1 MQLFAFVFEQ
11 AHVQSLADEHL
22 ALMTLF
28 LGVIT
33 VCRFV
38 FGFIGRGADMLQDYV
53 SLEVLGLGVYASRG
67 MRGGLVRALPDPLGA
82 TMHRLHNRLL
92 LLCLL

>member
-1 MQLFAFVFEQ
+1 MQSE
-11 AHVQSLADEHL
+11 ERL

-38 FGFIGRGADMLQDYV
+38 FGSIGRGADMLQDYV
-53 SLEVLGLGVYASRG
+53 SLEVLGLR
-67 MRGGLVRALPDPLGA
+67 DI
-82 TMHRLHNRLL
+82 
-92 LLCLL
+92 CLLRYEGGG

>member
-11 AHVQSLADEHL
+11 AHVQSEEHL

-38 FGFIGRGADMLQDYV
+38 FGSIGRGADMLQDYV
-53 SLEVLGLGVYASRG
+53 SLEVLGLRDIYLLRYE
-67 MRGGLVRALPDPLGA
+67 GGG
-82 TMHRLHNRLL
+82 
-92 LLCLL
+92 